1 MARIITT
8 TQMQQKIGQI
18 ADSIETTPYIVTNRG
33 MGKIILLPYYDGCD
47 EIIEDYME
55 DYEIWKNGDK
65 LEKKWKASLD
75 SGDSDLVI

>member
-55 DYEIWKNGDK
+55 DYEIWKNREK
-65 LEKKWKASLD
+65 LQKEMKESLAS
-75 SGDSDLVI
+75 GRSDLVI

>member
-65 LEKKWKASLD
+65 LQKKWEESLA
-75 SGDSDLVI
+75 SGDSDIVI